1 MVDVFAQGYGFESFE
16 QMLQDERLSDIVIIG
31 EAKRDDQ
38 KLYLYKGV
46 PHPDVEHITR
56 QMRVTQ
62 EDVHAR

>member
-1 MVDVFAQGYGFESFE
+1 
-16 QMLQDERLSDIVIIG
+16 MLQDERLSDIVIIG

-46 PHPDVEHITR
+46 PHPDIEHITR